1 MVTTGGAASLTPL
14 DPRES
19 ASAWV
24 TLPTRGRQL
33 VVGLVGLLAA
43 SGVAYTTSKNPSAA
57 PTNAAVVMRV
67 LVILTFTAGG
77 VYAQTRSVQARMGR
91 LLICAGL
98 FSAVWLLNG
107 SGNRLLFTIGAMC
120 SGLGEAAIAYVLL
133 SHPAGHVR
141 SAIERRFLWWIAAP
155 AAILWFCA
163 LELTGQP
170 PLKTPLLQCVP
181 DCPRNPLALASV
193 SGPGAALRIL
203 IACAWIAI
211 AFGTAILLLRRI
223 RSASAL
229 ARQALSPV
237 WAIATITAV
246 VTAAY
251 LVSLAVGG
259 SATQTLGTVEIGLAV
274 AVPLS
279 VLLGLALERL
289 SIGQALADFMS
300 ELSLRP
306 EADPEILMAS
316 ALHDPSLKI
325 AYPRLLHRSYVDAAG
340 NPVGEP
346 DPEQAVAWIE
356 RDGRSAAAVTFAPE
370 LSDQERFVRAAGS
383 AALMR
388 LEKVQLEA
396 ELRASNAEL
405 AASRLRLVETAQN
418 ERRRLERDLHDGVQ
432 QQLVALR
439 IKLDLAAETLEHDP
453 SHGRAALD
461 AVGHEMDEVLVD
473 VRSLAR
479 GIYPSL
485 LHDQGLADALS
496 AAARG
501 TPTPAIFRA
510 TGIGRY
516 REDIEIAVYYCCL
529 EALQN
534 VTKHAG
540 PAAEAHLTLWQDGPL
555 LQFEVRDT
563 GPGFDPE
570 GAPSGAGLINMRDR
584 IETVGGSLA
593 ITSRRGGGTCV
604 RGCVPVAE
612 LP

>member
-1 MVTTGGAASLTPL
+1 MVTTGDAAALPRL
-14 DPRES
+14 DSR
-19 ASAWV
+19 ASALAWV
-24 TLPTRGRQL
+24 APARRRQL
-33 VVGLVGLLAA
+33 VVALVGLLAA
-43 SGVAYTTSKNPSAA
+43 SGVAYTTSKNPTAA
-57 PTNAAVVMRV
+57 PPDAAVVMRV
-67 LVILTFTAGG
+67 LVILTFTAAG
-77 VYAQTRSVQARMGR
+77 VYAQTRSLQARMGR
-91 LLICAGL
+91 LLIWAGL

-107 SGNRLLFTIGAMC
+107 SGNRFLFTIGATC

-155 AAILWFCA
+155 AAILWICA
-163 LELTGQP
+163 LEVTGQP

-181 DCPRNPLALASV
+181 HCPRNPLTLASA

-203 IACAWIAI
+203 IASAWIAI
-211 AFGTAILLLRRI
+211 VLGTAILLLRRI
-223 RSASAL
+223 RSASVL

-237 WAIATITAV
+237 WAIAAINAV
-246 VTAAY
+246 LTAAY

-259 SATQTLGTVEIGLAV
+259 SATQTLATVEVGLV
-274 AVPLS
+274 LAVPLS

-306 EADPEILMAS
+306 EADPELLMAS
-316 ALHDPSLKI
+316 ALNDPSLKI
-325 AYPRLLHRSYVDAAG
+325 AYPRSRQRSYVDAAG

-346 DPEQAVAWIE
+346 DPSQAVAWIE
-356 RDGRSAAAVTFAPE
+356 RDGRSAAAVTYDPG

-388 LEKVQLEA
+388 LEKVRLEA
-396 ELRASNAEL
+396 DLRASNAEL

-439 IKLDLAAETLEHDP
+439 IKLDLAAETLDEDP
-453 SHGRAALD
+453 SHVRAALD
-461 AVGHEMDEVLVD
+461 AVGREMDDVLVG

-501 TPTPAIFRA
+501 TPTPAVFRA

-540 PAAEAHLTLWQDGPL
+540 PAAEARVTLWQDGPL

-563 GPGFDPE
+563 GPGFDPQD
-570 GAPSGAGLINMRDR
+570 GPSGAGLVNMRDR

-604 RGCVPVAE
+604 RGCVPIGQR
-612 LP
+612 P